1 MHVKIFLSAYK
12 IIIIILMIITIY
24 TVYIFV
30 NTIFASNFLFIC
42 QFLLINIQILHYH
55 VKHVCFVGW
64 HVIFHVCWKCNK
76 LEMLYLTKTGNARHA
91 CSWSH
96 HSNWIRMLESF
107 ISSLKTA
114 SKCSFMETVKWFFQS
129 PISPEKHTFISLF
142 FLNFKCLNF
151 ELRCI
156 LISYTR
162 TFKIL
167 TSELQY
173 LFWT

>member
-1 MHVKIFLSAYK
+1 MHVEIFLSAYK

-76 LEMLYLTKTGNARHA
+76 LEMLYLTKTGNTRHA

-129 PISPEKHTFISLF
+129 PIFPWKTHKVL
-142 FLNFKCLNF
+142 
-151 ELRCI
+151 
-156 LISYTR
+156 
-162 TFKIL
+162 
-167 TSELQY
+167 
-173 LFWT
+173 